1 MTLQYTDDQP
11 SNRSHRGH
19 GWMMIACSTPML
31 ILAVVL
37 VASGVA
43 STGLLFGVV
52 ACAAMMAMMMRAMSG
67 GDGEPHSG
75 HA

>member
-1 MTLQYTDDQP
+1 
-11 SNRSHRGH
+11 
-19 GWMMIACSTPML
+19 MMIACSTPML

-43 STGLLFGVV
+43 SAGLLFGVV